1 MKETRTC
8 VVCRQKNNKNQLIRI
23 AKDKN
28 CEAIYDKE
36 KIKVYADYND
46 GGYVEYMGIKSYID
60 PRAEVFLK
68 KNNKQKDI
76 FVEYYNVQKY
86 KLPCDVF
93 LNTYDFDLL
102 ILDEQDALNKC
113 MNNKKYNLV
122 YSDKDRKLYEVKK

>member
-1 MKETRTC
+1 MKGE
-8 VVCRQKNNKNQLIRI
+8 
-23 AKDKN
+23 
-28 CEAIYDKE
+28 
-36 KIKVYADYND
+36 
-46 GGYVEYMGIKSYID
+46 
-60 PRAEVFLK
+60 K